1 LIAKLFKTENAINE
15 LNPDISVKKKKKN
28 SSSSHYFF
36 FLKLCMP
43 ASMAETSF
51 WGHLSLTI
59 QKKEKKEV

>member
-15 LNPDISVKKKKKN
+15 LNPDISVKKK
-28 SSSSHYFF
+28 SLLLLTIFF
-36 FLKLCMP
+36 FKKKLCML